1 MNESVRSETKAR
13 VEETCLTY
21 TGLHDKTKRH
31 TELYHEWPA
40 LQFFFAFFASF
51 FCETRGEKKVEGLEV
66 RLNKRRYVY
75 AGTHHRLSIPWGEI
89 KAARSSRKRGVVG
102 SSRGGFEIQEAEVLS
117 C

>member
-1 MNESVRSETKAR
+1 MLGEPSMFKM
-13 VEETCLTY
+13 
-21 TGLHDKTKRH
+21 KRRAKD
-31 TELYHEWPA
+31 TNSSAPA

-89 KAARSSRKRGVVG
+89 KVARSSRKRGVVG